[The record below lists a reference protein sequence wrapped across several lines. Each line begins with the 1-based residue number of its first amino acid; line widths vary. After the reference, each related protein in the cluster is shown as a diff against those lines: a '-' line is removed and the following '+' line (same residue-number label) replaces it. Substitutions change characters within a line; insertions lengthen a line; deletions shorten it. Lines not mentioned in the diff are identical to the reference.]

1 MKNTRAIRAIALAMC
16 ATLLFAGCGG
26 SGKKASS
33 DNSASTAATETKDEL
48 HIAVSANPP
57 SLDVQTSNSSL
68 VGEIAAHVF
77 EPLFAMDDKYEPTP
91 VLADSYE
98 VNDEQMGRVK
108 HIRQISQPPSSG
120 SIVTADEEKCNASEA
135 APDDSLQKDQHRAS
149 RQALGLEISII
160 KIQDQDK
167 KHAQWAVVGV

>member
-1 MKNTRAIRAIALAMC
+1 MYSI
-16 ATLLFAGCGG
+16 
-26 SGKKASS
+26 
-33 DNSASTAATETKDEL
+33 DQ
-48 HIAVSANPP
+48 H
-57 SLDVQTSNSSL
+57 
-68 VGEIAAHVF
+68 
-77 EPLFAMDDKYEPTP
+77 
-91 VLADSYE
+91 SYE

-167 KHAQWAVVGV
+167 KHAQGAVVGV